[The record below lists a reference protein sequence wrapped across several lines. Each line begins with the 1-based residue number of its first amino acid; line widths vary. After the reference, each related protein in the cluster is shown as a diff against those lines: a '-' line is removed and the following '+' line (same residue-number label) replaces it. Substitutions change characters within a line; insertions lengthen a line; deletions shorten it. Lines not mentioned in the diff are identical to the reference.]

1 MYAYLKG
8 TMVEMADDNLV
19 IEVNGIGYNVKMPS
33 INAGLLPPRGSELKV
48 YTYTSVREDAI
59 WLYGFLTK
67 DELKLFK
74 QLITVNGIGPKGAQS
89 VLSAMPADELRFA
102 IYSGDIK
109 KIAKAPGIGAK
120 TAQRIVLDLK
130 EKISIE
136 DSLFQTE
143 RSGEEQAS
151 CEAFYD
157 NRKEA
162 IEALTALGY
171 SRSEAVRVI
180 SAISV
185 KEDMDVEQILKLALK
200 QLAFI

>member
-102 IYSGDIK
+102 IYAGDIK

-136 DSLFQTE
+136 DSLSQTE

-151 CEAFYD
+151 GEAFYD

-180 SAISV
+180 SAIPV